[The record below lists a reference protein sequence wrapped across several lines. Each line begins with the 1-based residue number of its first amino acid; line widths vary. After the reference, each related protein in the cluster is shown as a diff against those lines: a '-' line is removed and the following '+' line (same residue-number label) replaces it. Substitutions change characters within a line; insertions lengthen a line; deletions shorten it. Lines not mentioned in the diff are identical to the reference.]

1 MRQCLAGPARYVRA
15 YRRAVDTMAPM
26 TTTPRELADELDVSA
41 KTIRA
46 FLRVEYPD
54 HPHGSRWE
62 LDEDQATVV
71 RARFS
76 D

>member
-1 MRQCLAGPARYVRA
+1 M
-15 YRRAVDTMAPM
+15 
-26 TTTPRELADELDVSA
+26 TPRELRDELNVSA

-46 FLRVEYPD
+46 FLREEYPE
-54 HPHGSRWE
+54 HQLGARWE
-62 LDEDQATVV
+62 LDDDQATVV

>member
-1 MRQCLAGPARYVRA
+1 MRADYPPG
-15 YRRAVDTMAPM
+15 VDTMTPM

-54 HPHGSRWE
+54 HAHGSRWE
-62 LDEDQATVV
+62 LDDDQATVV
-71 RARFS
+71 RARFY

>member
-1 MRQCLAGPARYVRA
+1 V
-15 YRRAVDTMAPM
+15 
-26 TTTPRELADELDVSA
+26 TTTPGELQDELDVSA

-46 FLRVEYPD
+46 FLRERYLE
-54 HPHGSRWE
+54 HQHGARWE
-62 LDEDQATVV
+62 LDDDQATVV

>member
-1 MRQCLAGPARYVRA
+1 
-15 YRRAVDTMAPM
+15 M
-26 TTTPRELADELDVSA
+26 TTTPRELEDELQASA

-46 FLRVEYPD
+46 FLREEYPA
-54 HPHGSRWE
+54 HEHGARWE

-76 D
+76 G

>member
-1 MRQCLAGPARYVRA
+1 MQDAASVTGGAATLAR
-15 YRRAVDTMAPM
+15 M
-26 TTTPRELADELDVSA
+26 TTTPRELEDELDVSA

-46 FLRVEYPD
+46 CLREQYPD
-54 HPHGSRWE
+54 HEHGARWE
-62 LDEDQATVV
+62 LDEEQATVV

>member
-1 MRQCLAGPARYVRA
+1 
-15 YRRAVDTMAPM
+15 M
-26 TTTPRELADELDVSA
+26 TTTPRELEDELDVSA

-46 FLRVEYPD
+46 FLREEYPD
-54 HPHGSRWE
+54 HEHGSRWE
-62 LDEDQATVV
+62 LDDDQATVV

>member
-1 MRQCLAGPARYVRA
+1 M
-15 YRRAVDTMAPM
+15 
-26 TTTPRELADELDVSA
+26 ELQDELDVSA

-46 FLRVEYPD
+46 FLREQYPE
-54 HPHGSRWE
+54 HQHGARWE

>member
-1 MRQCLAGPARYVRA
+1 MTA
-15 YRRAVDTMAPM
+15 MA
-26 TTTPRELADELDVSA
+26 TPRALEDELDVSA

-46 FLRVEYPD
+46 FLREEYPD
-54 HPHGSRWE
+54 HEHGARWE
-62 LDEDQATVV
+62 LEDEQASVV

>member
-1 MRQCLAGPARYVRA
+1 MLGERPWSSPGYADL
-15 YRRAVDTMAPM
+15 M
-26 TTTPRELADELDVSA
+26 TTTPRELEDELQVPA

-46 FLRVEYPD
+46 FLREEYPA
-54 HPHGSRWE
+54 HEHGARWE

-76 D
+76 G

>member
-1 MRQCLAGPARYVRA
+1 MIS
-15 YRRAVDTMAPM
+15 
-26 TTTPRELADELDVSA
+26 TPRELEVELDVSA

-46 FLRVEYPD
+46 CLRAPCPE
-54 HPHGSRWE
+54 HAHGARWE
-62 LDEDQATVV
+62 LDDEQATVV

>member
-1 MRQCLAGPARYVRA
+1 MTL
-15 YRRAVDTMAPM
+15 M
-26 TTTPRELADELDVSA
+26 TTTPNELADELDVSA

-46 FLRVEYPD
+46 FLREEYPE
-54 HPHGSRWE
+54 HELGARWG
-62 LDEDQATVV
+62 LDDDQASVV

>member
-1 MRQCLAGPARYVRA
+1 MTA
-15 YRRAVDTMAPM
+15 MA
-26 TTTPRELADELDVSA
+26 TPRELEDELDVSA

-46 FLRVEYPD
+46 FLREEYPD
-54 HPHGSRWE
+54 HEHGARWE
-62 LDEDQATVV
+62 LDDEQASVV